1 MTYQQILQDLK
12 KGNYQPIYFLHGQES
27 YFIDAIVDIIDEQ
40 VLEEDQKAFN
50 HTVLYGKET
59 DHKTV
64 VDVARRFP
72 MMAPYQVVLLKEAQE
87 MASLKNLLTYVEN
100 PSPTTILVIAHKHK
114 KLNLNSK
121 FGKALKAK
129 ALVLE
134 AKPLYDNQVPDW
146 IVSFLKTKKL
156 KIDMGNAQLISEY
169 LGSDLSKIANELDKL
184 AINLSPGAT
193 ISTEDI
199 ENNIGISKD
208 YNVFEF
214 QRALGGRD
222 VQKAN
227 RIVQYF
233 IANPK
238 KNPLPMIMGALYN
251 YFSKVYMLSFLKKSG
266 EKEIL
271 QALSLRS
278 SFFLRDYRLAERN
291 YRRRDLEKIVN
302 ILREYDLKSKGVDYS
317 STGKEEGGL
326 IRELCWKILHV
337 HTLPAAGSA
346 FK

>member
-1 MTYQQILQDLK
+1 MTYQQIRQDLK
-12 KGNYQPIYFLHGQES
+12 KGNFQPIYFLHGQES
-27 YFIDAIVDIIDEQ
+27 YFIDVIVDFIDEN
-40 VLEEDQKAFN
+40 VLDEGQKAFN

-59 DHKTV
+59 DHKMV

-87 MASLKNLLTYVEN
+87 MRSLKDLQSYIEN

-129 ALVLE
+129 AVVLD

-146 IVSFLKTKKL
+146 IASFLKSKKL

-169 LGSDLSKIANELDKL
+169 LGADLSKIANELEKL

-193 ISTEDI
+193 ITTEDI
-199 ENNIGISKD
+199 ERNIGISKD
-208 YNVFEF
+208 YNVFEL

-222 VQKAN
+222 AQKVN

-238 KNPLPMIMGALYN
+238 KNPLPMVMGALYN
-251 YFSKVYMLSFLKKSG
+251 YFSKVYMLSFLKRSS
-266 EKEIL
+266 ESEIL
-271 QALSLRS
+271 KTLSLGS
-278 SFFLRDYRLAERN
+278 AFFLKDYRLAMRN
-291 YRRRDLEKIVN
+291 YRRSDLEQIIHV
-302 ILREYDLKSKGVDYS
+302 LREYDLKSKGVDYS

-326 IRELCWKILHV
+326 IKEMCWKILHV
-337 HTLPAAGSA
+337 DAVSKLS
-346 FK
+346 